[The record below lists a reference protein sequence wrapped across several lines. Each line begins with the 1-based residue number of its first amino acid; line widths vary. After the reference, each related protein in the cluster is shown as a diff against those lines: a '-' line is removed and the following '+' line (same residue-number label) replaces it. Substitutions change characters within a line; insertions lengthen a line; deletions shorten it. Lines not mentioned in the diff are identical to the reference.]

1 MRMRRL
7 WQSVTTLAVVTVL
20 TAAALVPCLYTHNK
34 QVNAAHPQTALPG
47 WQGTAG
53 SPEEYFFE
61 IAEGHIGGHS
71 YFHKFGKGLVGTT
84 MVPIASSLKY
94 PTPTAATTLEVVSN
108 DADDTAAGDGARTVT
123 IQGVDANW
131 DEITQTV
138 AMNGLTPVVFPIDML
153 RVYRW
158 WVETS
163 GVYATSALGS
173 HQGTITIQTSPG
185 AVLWFNGTV
194 DPYPKG
200 QSEIAGYTVPDGFTA
215 YVFLHNISVDST
227 KAVDIIFIR
236 RKGADTITAPF
247 TPMRAI
253 TEYVAVSGSLTPET
267 GLIPINGAFPAR
279 TDLIWLAKVASG
291 TASISV
297 LYDILLIADGW

>member
-1 MRMRRL
+1 M
-7 WQSVTTLAVVTVL
+7 W
-20 TAAALVPCLYTHNK
+20 NK
-34 QVNAAHPQTALPG
+34 FVNIIMVMAIVAIVAGNVFAPNSEKAEAAHVTATPG

-94 PTPTAATTLEVVSN
+94 PTPTAATTLEAVSS

-123 IQGVDANW
+123 IQGLDGNW

-200 QSEIAGYTVPDGFTA
+200 QSEIAGYTVPDGYTA

-236 RKGADTITAPF
+236 RMDADTIAAPF
-247 TPMRAI
+247 PPMRAI

-267 GLIPINGAFPAR
+267 GLIPVNGAFPAR
-279 TDLIWLAKVASG
+279 TDLLWLAKVASG

>member
-1 MRMRRL
+1 ML
-7 WQSVTTLAVVTVL
+7 NKYLKLFLPIFIACL
-20 TAAALVPCLYTHNK
+20 LCLVPS
-34 QVNAAHPQTALPG
+34 PQSEGGGGQPG
-47 WQGTAG
+47 WSGTAG
-53 SPEEYFFE
+53 SPEEFFFQ
-61 IAEGHIGGHS
+61 ISKGTVPGHS
-71 YFHKFGKGLVGTT
+71 YFHQFGKANVGTT
-84 MVPIASSLKY
+84 LVPVASSLKY
-94 PTPTAATTLEVVSN
+94 PTPTAATTLEVVSS
-108 DADDTAAGDGARTVT
+108 DADDTSAGAGARTVT
-123 IQGVDANW
+123 IQGLDGNW

-138 AMNGLTPVVFPIDML
+138 AMNGLTPVPFPIDML

-158 WVETS
+158 WVATS

-200 QSEIAGYTVPDGFTA
+200 QSEIGGYTVPDGYTA

-227 KAVDIIFIR
+227 KAVDIIFVR
-236 RKGADTITAPF
+236 RLDADTIAAPF

-267 GLIPINGAFPAR
+267 GMIPVNGAFTAR
-279 TDLIWLAKVASG
+279 TDLLWLGKVASG
-291 TASISV
+291 TASISI
-297 LYDILLIADGW
+297 LYDILLVADGY